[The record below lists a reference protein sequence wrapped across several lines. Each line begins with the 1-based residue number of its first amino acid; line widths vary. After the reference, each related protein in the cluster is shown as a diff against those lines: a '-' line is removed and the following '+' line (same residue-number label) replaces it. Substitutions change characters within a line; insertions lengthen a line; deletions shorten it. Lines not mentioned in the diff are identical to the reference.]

1 MKGTL
6 KLDFNQK
13 FNECDILRRFRVL
26 LRIFFINFVTK
37 ETSIFFS
44 FCFESNVKYHS
55 FLLNWEGS
63 FQFIVDIIELEKQ
76 INLVFKNWL
85 AHTNQATNLLYWL
98 LNYIIYIYIF

>member
-6 KLDFNQK
+6 KLEFNQK

-44 FCFESNVKYHS
+44 FCFE
-55 FLLNWEGS
+55 
-63 FQFIVDIIELEKQ
+63 FIVDIIELEKQ

-85 AHTNQATNLLYWL
+85 AHTNQATNLLY
-98 LNYIIYIYIF
+98 